1 MPASAPFSTTA
12 GERAYPGI
20 AVAAGV
26 VHARVLVIGHGPAE
40 LPERELAESEV
51 AGELDRFQRALMET
65 RKGLHEVQRQVSSA
79 MGAKEAEIFETQLL
93 VLDDPT
99 LLDEVNRGITE
110 RRRNAEAAF
119 HRVAGKYADALAA
132 VDDDY
137 LRERAADVRDVE
149 HRVLNNLM
157 GVASASDLSRL
168 AEPVIVVAPDFSPST
183 TAVLDRSKVLG
194 FATDGGGKTSHTAIM
209 ARKLRIPAVV
219 GLGQAT
225 RLVRSGEYAL
235 LDGHSG
241 TLILNPTDATLFQY
255 GQIRERRAAFEQRL
269 LDLRDQPAVTFD
281 GTKLIL
287 AANIDDPSDA
297 AAVKDAGAEGVGLF
311 RTEFLLLKSPE
322 APDEEAQ
329 YVAYRDA
336 AAALAP
342 AGVVIRT
349 LDLGGDKLLAEDAH
363 REENPFLGWRAIRIS
378 LDRPAQFRA
387 QLRAILRASA
397 HGNVKLMYP
406 MISSLDELLA
416 ANALLDECRTELR
429 NAGVPFDE
437 GMEVG
442 MMIEVPSAALI
453 APLLAPHVKFFSF
466 GTNDLT
472 QYTIAVD
479 RMNERVAHLHQ
490 VSHPGVL
497 RLMQMTIEA
506 ARERGC
512 WVGVCGEAAGDP
524 AVIPLFVGLGVH
536 ELSATPAVVPAAKF
550 LLRRLKV
557 DEARAMT
564 VEAIR
569 SGTAKGAFERSLAL
583 ARQVA
588 PELFPT

>member
-1 MPASAPFSTTA
+1 VNAVQPA
-12 GERAYPGI
+12 GERTYSGI
-20 AVAAGV
+20 AAAGGV
-26 VHARVLVIGHGPAE
+26 VHAKVLVLGHGHAE
-40 LPERELAESEV
+40 VPERELSESEV
-51 AGELDRFQRALMET
+51 GVELERFRQALVDT
-65 RKGLHEVQRQVSSA
+65 RHELQAIQRQVSSA
-79 MGAKEAEIFETQLL
+79 MGAKEADIFEAHLL

-99 LLDEVNRGITE
+99 LLDEVSRGITE
-110 RRRNAEAAF
+110 RRRNAEASF
-119 HRVAGKYADALAA
+119 HEVAGKYAAALAA

-149 HRVLNNLM
+149 QRVLNNLL
-157 GVASASDLSRL
+157 GVATASDLANL
-168 AEPVIVVAPDFSPST
+168 LEPVIVVAPDLSPST
-183 TAVLDRSKVLG
+183 TAVLDRTKVLG

-219 GLGQAT
+219 GLGEAT
-225 RLVRSGEYAL
+225 RQVRSGEYAL

-241 TLILNPTDATLFQY
+241 LLIVNPTDATLFQY

-269 LDLRDQPAVTFD
+269 RDLRDQPAVTFD

-287 AANIDDPSDA
+287 AANIDDPADS
-297 AAVKDAGAEGVGLF
+297 AAVKEAGAEGVGLF
-311 RTEFLLLKSPE
+311 RTEFLFLKSAT
-322 APDEEAQ
+322 APDEESQ
-329 YVAYRDA
+329 FRAYRDA

-342 AGVVIRT
+342 APVVIRT
-349 LDLGGDKLLAEDAH
+349 LDLGGDKLPGEGAGH

-378 LDRPAQFRA
+378 LDQPAAFKQ

-406 MISSLDELLA
+406 MISSVDELLA
-416 ANALLDECRTELR
+416 ANEILDECRGELR
-429 NAGVPFDE
+429 GAGVPFDE
-437 GMEVG
+437 RMEVG

-453 APLLAPHVKFFSF
+453 APLLAPHVNFFSF

-472 QYTIAVD
+472 QYTLAVD

-490 VSHPGVL
+490 VTHPGVL

-506 ARERGC
+506 AREHGR

-524 AVIPLFVGLGVH
+524 AVIPLFVGLGVQ

-557 DEARAMT
+557 NEAKAMT
-564 VEAIR
+564 EEALKL
-569 SGTAKGAFERSLAL
+569 GTSTAVYARSLAL
-583 ARQVA
+583 AKQVA
-588 PELFPT
+588 PELFPG

>member
-1 MPASAPFSTTA
+1 M
-12 GERAYPGI
+12 
-20 AVAAGV
+20 
-26 VHARVLVIGHGPAE
+26 VHAKVLVIGHGHAE
-40 LPERELAESEV
+40 IPERELGESEV
-51 AGELDRFQRALMET
+51 TVELERFRQALVDT
-65 RKGLHEVQRQVSSA
+65 RHELQAIQRQVSSA
-79 MGAKEAEIFETQLL
+79 MGAKEADIFEAHLL

-99 LLDEVNRGITE
+99 LLDEVTRGITD
-110 RRRNAEAAF
+110 RRRNAEASF
-119 HRVAGKYADALAA
+119 HEVAGKYAAALAA

-149 HRVLNNLM
+149 HRVLNNLL
-157 GVASASDLSRL
+157 GIATASDLASL
-168 AEPVIVVAPDFSPST
+168 PEPVIVVAPDLSPST

-209 ARKLRIPAVV
+209 ARKLKIPAAV
-219 GLGQAT
+219 GLADVT
-225 RLVRSGEYAL
+225 RQVRSGEYAL

-241 TLILNPTDATLFQY
+241 LLIVNPTDATLFQY

-269 LDLRDQPAVTFD
+269 RDLRDQPAVTFD

-287 AANIDDPSDA
+287 AANIDDPADS
-297 AAVKDAGAEGVGLF
+297 AAVKEAGADGVGLF
-311 RTEFLLLKSPE
+311 RTEFLFLKSSA
-322 APDEEAQ
+322 APDEESQ
-329 YVAYRDA
+329 FRAYRDA

-342 AGVVIRT
+342 APVVIRT
-349 LDLGGDKLLAEDAH
+349 LDLGGDKLPGEGAGH

-378 LDRPAQFRA
+378 LDQPDTFKQ

-416 ANALLDECRTELR
+416 ANQVLDECRAELR
-429 NAGVPFDE
+429 SAGVAFDE
-437 GMEVG
+437 QMEVG

-453 APLLAPHVKFFSF
+453 APLLAPHVNFFSF

-472 QYTIAVD
+472 QYTLAVD

-490 VSHPGVL
+490 VTHPGVL

-524 AVIPLFVGLGVH
+524 AVIPLFVGLGVQ

-557 DEARAMT
+557 NEAKAMT
-564 VEAIR
+564 EEALKL
-569 SGTAKGAFERSLAL
+569 GTSTAVYARSLAL
-583 ARQVA
+583 AKQVA
-588 PELFPT
+588 PELFPS

>member
-1 MPASAPFSTTA
+1 MPASAQLSQTT

-20 AVAAGV
+20 AAAGGV
-26 VHARVLVIGHGPAE
+26 VHAKVLVIGHGPAE

-65 RKGLHEVQRQVSSA
+65 RQELHEVQRQVSSA

-99 LLDEVNRGITE
+99 LLDEVNRGIAE

-119 HRVAGKYADALAA
+119 HEVAGKYANALAA

-168 AEPVIVVAPDFSPST
+168 AEPVIVVAPDLSPST

-194 FATDGGGKTSHTAIM
+194 FATDGGGQTSHTAIM

-269 LDLRDQPAVTFD
+269 RDLRDQPAVTFD

-311 RTEFLLLKSPE
+311 RTEFLFLKSPE

-329 YVAYRDA
+329 FVAYRA
-336 AAALAP
+336 AATALAP

-349 LDLGGDKLLAEDAH
+349 LDLGGDKLPAEDAH

-378 LDRPAQFRA
+378 LDRPAQFRQ

-506 ARERGC
+506 AGEHGC

-564 VEAIR
+564 AEAIR
-569 SGTAKGAFERSLAL
+569 TGTAKGAYERSLAL